1 MNNLFNQSNNGY
13 EDGFKDGFEN
23 KNIDLS
29 GAINIKS
36 LINESAYISYV
47 EQYQNGWKEGKR
59 QRKEEDRKKQ
69 SDELR
74 KSLETK
80 INKEPPS
87 RPKQLVSEI
96 PIGYNINNL
105 SAVKNSLNQ
114 VSTKYSSIMSEL
126 EEMLFEYR
134 SKLEFLN
141 SNGLLDD
148 FYDELSNDYDN
159 TLNLVNRINDYI
171 AHYDLAVINDILSR
185 LDEFEKI
192 RR

>member
-1 MNNLFNQSNNGY
+1 MKVLTLAMLN
-13 EDGFKDGFEN
+13 
-23 KNIDLS
+23 
-29 GAINIKS
+29 NIKMDGRK
-36 LINESAYISYV
+36 V
-47 EQYQNGWKEGKR
+47 KR

-114 VSTKYSSIMSEL
+114 VSTKYLVLCLSLKKYS
-126 EEMLFEYR
+126 
-134 SKLEFLN
+134 LN
-141 SNGLLDD
+141 IDQS
-148 FYDELSNDYDN
+148 
-159 TLNLVNRINDYI
+159 LN
-171 AHYDLAVINDILSR
+171 
-185 LDEFEKI
+185 F
-192 RR
+192 